1 MVSPSFPGKS
11 FGSPLT
17 QSQATNK
24 LDAGFPYFTL
34 ETSSIQ
40 GYTKKVLKIFFVGLF
55 LGAFT
60 NEKTKKREKIRYI
73 RYRHTD
79 SIVSIQKVTYSPW
92 IHGIITDY
100 QQKNLPPQANFFIF
114 STAKRM
120 ATSVQG
126 AVEREVFKG
135 DWYEASA

>member
-1 MVSPSFPGKS
+1 MRR
-11 FGSPLT
+11 
-17 QSQATNK
+17 Q
-24 LDAGFPYFTL
+24 
-34 ETSSIQ
+34 
-40 GYTKKVLKIFFVGLF
+40 KKKKKID
-55 LGAFT
+55 
-60 NEKTKKREKIRYI
+60 ISYI
-73 RYRHTD
+73 RYRHT
-79 SIVSIQKVTYSPW
+79 VSIQKVTYSPW

-100 QQKNLPPQANFFIF
+100 QQKNLPPQATFFIF